1 MVDSI
6 DIDVDV
12 RGDESA
18 TGSIV
23 GDVGFDQEVK
33 FPSENSRKSD
43 PDGFVICDT
52 IRITQAGGS
61 LAIATTAGP
70 DGVLIHTEPD
80 TESLIDWLEDNAE
93 SP

>member
-12 RGDESA
+12 RDDESA

-33 FPSENSRKSD
+33 FPSEDSRESD
-43 PDGFVICDT
+43 PDGFVVCDT

-61 LAIATTAGP
+61 LAVATTAGP
-70 DGVLIHTEPD
+70 DGVLIHSEPD
-80 TESLIDWLEDNAE
+80 TESLVDWLEEHAAA
-93 SP
+93 P